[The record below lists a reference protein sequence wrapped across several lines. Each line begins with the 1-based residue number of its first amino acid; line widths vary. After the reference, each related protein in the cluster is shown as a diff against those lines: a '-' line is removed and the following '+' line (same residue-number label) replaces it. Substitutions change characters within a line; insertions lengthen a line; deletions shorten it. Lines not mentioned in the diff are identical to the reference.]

1 MTNGW
6 ETFSFRFEKFEGSR
20 YRDSSSL
27 NRLLYEGYPP
37 RRIHNLEHTND
48 KNATAYRQY
57 KNAKL
62 PKEKTILFS
71 PVFSPYYKGIIHVT
85 TDF

>member
-62 PKEKTILFS
+62 PKEKNFFS